1 MNDEHVEEDTIEST
15 VPCVLLP
22 LVNKTAL
29 VPKVTLAEMA
39 PLKPFDMIHSTP
51 DWFLGF
57 YDWHGTWVPVISFE
71 TINDLGSPKIS
82 VGGSVAILNSTGV
95 DDKVKYISII
105 TQSTQSSIDIEEGNV
120 QEDSQAQKS
129 PYDMMLVS
137 VGSDRYVVPDIAAL
151 ENAFLGLSI
160 HKDIYF

>member
-1 MNDEHVEEDTIEST
+1 MNDEHVEENTTEGA

-29 VPKVTLAEMA
+29 VPTVTLAEMA

-57 YDWHGTWVPVISFE
+57 YDWHGTRVPVISFE
-71 TINDLGSPKIS
+71 TINELGSPKIS
-82 VGGSVAILNSTGV
+82 VGGRVAILNCTGV

-105 TQSTQSSIDIEEGNV
+105 TQSTPNMIDIEEANI
-120 QEDSQAQKS
+120 QEDSGAEKS
-129 PYDMMLVS
+129 QYDMMS
-137 VGSDRYVVPDIAAL
+137 VTVDSECYVVPDIAAL
-151 ENAFLGLSI
+151 EKAFLNLSI